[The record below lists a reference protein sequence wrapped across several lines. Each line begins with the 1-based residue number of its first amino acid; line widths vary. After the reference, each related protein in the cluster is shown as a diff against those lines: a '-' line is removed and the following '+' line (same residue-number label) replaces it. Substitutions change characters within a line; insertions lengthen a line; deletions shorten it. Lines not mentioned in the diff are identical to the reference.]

1 MMEDAAGRPWVSPVY
16 FAHAGFAEFFWVSS
30 PDATHS
36 RNIAARPEVG
46 IVVFDSQVAIGT
58 GQGVYMP
65 AIAKLLEKPLGDV
78 LGHAAAVALA
88 VAIGYAILTILHITF
103 GELVPKIYTVG
114 HAEGVARRFAR
125 PLEFFTVEDMVGGYY
140 RILRSV
146 MFTLDEAAEKP
157 KEPERLNKAL
167 KNLKDRTEKD
177 LKSLQI
183 LKKMAEE
190 KQKEELWNLVNQ
202 ALEIADGAREGAE
215 TGLAR
220 FKATG
225 SRKTKG

>member
-1 MMEDAAGRPWVSPVY
+1 MQPNSLRYRLVAAASVVAAALVLACPLRAAAKEFLTPDEILKIQDAPEVDKRVKIYLEAAALRLKS
-16 FAHAGFAEFFWVSS
+16 AEERLNGHESS
-30 PDATHS
+30 P
-36 RNIAARPEVG
+36 
-46 IVVFDSQVAIGT
+46 
-58 GQGVYMP
+58 
-65 AIAKLLEKPLGDV
+65 GD
-78 LGHAAAVALA
+78 
-88 VAIGYAILTILHITF
+88 
-103 GELVPKIYTVG
+103 
-114 HAEGVARRFAR
+114 
-125 PLEFFTVEDMVGGYY
+125 PLEFFTVEEMVGGYH

-215 TGLAR
+215 TGLTR